1 MNKEVVGL
9 FLQVFFRTQG
19 ELQILKKV
27 MQDSECE
34 GHVIQNMHPD
44 MEF

>member
-1 MNKEVVGL
+1 MLGFF
-9 FLQVFFRTQG
+9 FLPSANEKFAS
-19 ELQILKKV
+19 ELKLQILKKV